1 MLILSCI
8 AAVFALHDSSSC
20 RSAESYGHSDFR
32 LDHDDLHGRR
42 SLSPPAA
49 PAFRNNEMPVQTLLV
64 RSAREAFPSR
74 SDFGSVSER
83 GDLRDL
89 EAVLVSQLPLP
100 RTQPNRPVYARVG
113 FARSRPGS
121 SVVARTGALEGEWP
135 RSDLAASDLAAV
147 LAAQLPPL
155 RRVST
160 CASALTYPNGIVSA
174 LSESVRRCSS

>member
-49 PAFRNNEMPVQTLLV
+49 PAFRNNEMPVQILLV
-64 RSAREAFPSR
+64 RSAREASPSR
-74 SDFGSVSER
+74 SDLGSVSER

-100 RTQPNRPVYARVG
+100 RIQPNQPVARVG
-113 FARSRPGS
+113 FARSRTGS

-160 CASALTYPNGIVSA
+160 CASALTYHDGIISA